1 MYAIDINTFFGVTPT
16 WNPGYGLEKVL
27 ERMASHGIAASLIVS
42 LRGVHDDHVSGNAE
56 TLAVCQA
63 NPRLIPVATINPLRG
78 YGLTED
84 MAQIKAG
91 RFRAIRLFPGVAFQD
106 WSAALL
112 SAERV
117 LRAVAPLGLPIVA
130 PANNAA
136 HIAPLSRLT
145 HELGLP
151 LVLVDTYY
159 YTQAEVEEAMRRYP
173 HVCLDTAHLGTPDAI
188 TLLAEEFGPERI
200 LYGSGSPGMGPQASL
215 NMVLRARLTDA
226 QKAQILAGNA
236 IRIFKLDP
244 AMLPAAPE
252 PVAFR
257 AYEGPKI
264 DVHAHLHAS
273 YYRFPISPAGT
284 SFVLDSC
291 RRYNIETVIA
301 SSAHGI
307 FYDMASGNAEMKE
320 LIHEHPELRA
330 YVVVNANDLAGSRE
344 QLEYY
349 YKFDNFVGAK
359 IHCEYSSQPTA
370 SSAIRALFAEVARH
384 GRPVLIHNHGAGWE
398 QALHDLAIAH
408 PKLPIILAHG
418 GGFNT
423 PKIMRDVP
431 NVYFEFSGSGIS
443 CDGIRNAL
451 DVLGPERL
459 LFGTDQD
466 LFDAAFA
473 LGGYWDAGL
482 TPEQAELIMY
492 RNAKRLFEL

>member
-1 MYAIDINTFFGVTPT
+1 
-16 WNPGYGLEKVL
+16 
-27 ERMASHGIAASLIVS
+27 
-42 LRGVHDDHVSGNAE
+42 
-56 TLAVCQA
+56 
-63 NPRLIPVATINPLRG
+63 
-78 YGLTED
+78 
-84 MAQIKAG
+84 
-91 RFRAIRLFPGVAFQD
+91 
-106 WSAALL
+106 
-112 SAERV
+112 
-117 LRAVAPLGLPIVA
+117 
-130 PANNAA
+130 
-136 HIAPLSRLT
+136 
-145 HELGLP
+145 
-151 LVLVDTYY
+151 
-159 YTQAEVEEAMRRYP
+159 
-173 HVCLDTAHLGTPDAI
+173 
-188 TLLAEEFGPERI
+188 
-200 LYGSGSPGMGPQASL
+200 MGPQASL

-244 AMLPAAPE
+244 ATLPAAPE

-264 DVHAHLHAS
+264 DVHTHLHAS
-273 YYRFPISPAGT
+273 YYRFPISPAGA

-301 SSAHGI
+301 SSAPGI

-359 IHCEYSSQPTA
+359 IHCEYSGQPTA
-370 SSAIRALFAEVARH
+370 SSAIRALFAEVARY

-398 QALHDLAIAH
+398 QALHDLAVAH

-431 NVYFEFSGSGIS
+431 NVYLEFSGSGIN
-443 CDGIRNAL
+443 CDVIRNAL
-451 DVLGPERL
+451 EVLGPERL

-466 LFDAAFA
+466 LFDAGFE